1 MTAVP
6 PSPEFDND
14 DAKAKAKADSEVEAA
29 PNSRRPYRP
38 PIGIPIGRQR
48 RTVGAIV
55 AVCLHLLV
63 VALLIFPFLNSNLVA
78 EMMGAGGPGPAGGG
92 GGGTGGTG
100 GTGGG
105 RSITERIRYVL
116 PPRATVAEP
125 DPTRLQP
132 PEVVPPVEKPPEVE
146 LLEVPPP
153 TPTPVSV
160 TPSSALDVNLPD
172 ASVASLT
179 AGIGGGSGSDGSAG
193 SGTGSGGGIGTGIGT
208 GTGSGVG
215 AGTGGGTGKIF
226 PPTPAELFI
235 PPIPVPDKVKGKT
248 ITIVFDVD
256 STGRV
261 IDFELTPTKDASY
274 DRKLR
279 EILGA
284 TRFRP
289 ATDASGRPVRAK
301 YNLDYTF

>member
-1 MTAVP
+1 MNVVP
-6 PSPEFDND
+6 PTSDFQHPGTGDGSAEDRQ
-14 DAKAKAKADSEVEAA
+14 
-29 PNSRRPYRP
+29 RRPYRP
-38 PIGIPIGRQR
+38 PIGVPVRGKRGA
-48 RTVGAIV
+48 VGAIISLL
-55 AVCLHLLV
+55 LHLGV
-63 VALLIFPFLNSNLVA
+63 VLLLLFPFFGSDLVA

-92 GGGTGGTG
+92 GGGSG

-105 RSITERIRYVL
+105 RVVTERIQYVL
-116 PPRATVAEP
+116 PPRQATAEP

-132 PEVVPPVEKPPEVE
+132 PEVVPPEEKPPEEKPPEVQPE
-146 LLEVPPP
+146 VVPPP
-153 TPTPVSV
+153 TPVAVPAAQVADLTSDLPLATVSSK
-160 TPSSALDVNLPD
+160 TLG
-172 ASVASLT
+172 T
-179 AGIGGGSGSDGSAG
+179 GGGSGSDG
-193 SGTGSGGGIGTGIGT
+193 GTGSGSGSGGGVGTGIGT

-215 AGTGGGTGKIF
+215 AGTGGGDGRIF

-261 IDFELTPTKDASY
+261 IDFDLTPTKDASY
-274 DRKLR
+274 NRKLR

-289 ATDASGRPVRAK
+289 ATDGSGRPVRAK